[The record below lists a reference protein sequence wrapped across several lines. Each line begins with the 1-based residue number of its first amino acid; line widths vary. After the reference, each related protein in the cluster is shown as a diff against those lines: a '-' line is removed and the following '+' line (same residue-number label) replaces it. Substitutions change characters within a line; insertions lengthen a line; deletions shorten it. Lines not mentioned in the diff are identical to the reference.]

1 MIEEIRHGTDAA
13 WRQLIFRYQ
22 GRLLAYARSRL
33 SAGPDAED
41 AVQEAFIGLL
51 QSLVH
56 YDGRRSLETYLF
68 GILRNK
74 ILDVCRQR
82 HLRPTVSFEDQ
93 RDQADVHR
101 VGGETPSGVLRQKE
115 ATDAQK
121 RALAESLARLI
132 ATLRDQDKLADLQV
146 IELIFFAGWRNKHVA
161 AALNMNEKA
170 VAGVKFRAV
179 ARLRAFLEE
188 RPGSSGLFSDVDDLA
203 MNSSVAS
210 VWQARRLTCLKRS
223 TLGAY
228 LLGIVDEAWD
238 AYIRFHLETLAC
250 PFCKANLADL
260 RAEQDEQ
267 KTRHIE
273 ERMFAS
279 SVGFLSGPSSPG

>member
-1 MIEEIRHGTDAA
+1 M
-13 WRQLIFRYQ
+13 
-22 GRLLAYARSRL
+22 
-33 SAGPDAED
+33 
-41 AVQEAFIGLL
+41 QEAFIGLL

-93 RDQADVHR
+93 RDQADGQR
-101 VGGETPSGVLRQKE
+101 IGGETPSGVLRQKE

>member
-1 MIEEIRHGTDAA
+1 M
-13 WRQLIFRYQ
+13 
-22 GRLLAYARSRL
+22 
-33 SAGPDAED
+33 
-41 AVQEAFIGLL
+41 QEAFVGLL
-51 QSLVH
+51 QSIVH

-93 RDQADVHR
+93 RDQADVQR
-101 VGGETPSGVLRQKE
+101 VGGESPSGMLRQKE
-115 ATDAQK
+115 GTDAQK
-121 RALAESLARLI
+121 KALAESLAGLI

-146 IELIFFAGWRNKHVA
+146 IELIFFAAWRNKHVA
-161 AALNMNEKA
+161 AAMNMDEKA
-170 VAGVKFRAV
+170 VAGVKFRAI
-179 ARLRAFLEE
+179 ARLRKFLEE
-188 RPGSSGLFSDVDDLA
+188 RPGSSGLFSHVDDLA
-203 MNSSVAS
+203 LDSTVAS

-238 AYIRFHLETLAC
+238 TYIQFHLDTLAC
-250 PFCKANLADL
+250 PFCKANLDDL

-267 KTRHIE
+267 KTHHIE
-273 ERMFAS
+273 ERMFTS
-279 SVGFLSGPSSPG
+279 SVGFLSGPSSPA